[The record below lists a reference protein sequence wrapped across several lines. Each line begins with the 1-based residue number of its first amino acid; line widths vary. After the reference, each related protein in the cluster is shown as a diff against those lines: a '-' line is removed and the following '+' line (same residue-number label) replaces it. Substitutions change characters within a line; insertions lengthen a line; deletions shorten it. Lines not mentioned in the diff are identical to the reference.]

1 MLPYYMLKI
10 FFCIRKTK
18 NNFFTQHPLI
28 QNPIFKLSLAVL
40 CALILFL
47 LGQYNAEWASKV
59 NSMLVASLAPMAF
72 IFSRRFLQPWV
83 EEQIKQIV
91 EQRNFVKKS
100 SKKDSET
107 APMPGEKSSEESH
120 REFEKIPHWKSNKE
134 THKESGKKSG
144 ET

>member
-1 MLPYYMLKI
+1 MK
-10 FFCIRKTK
+10 
-18 NNFFTQHPLI
+18 
-28 QNPIFKLSLAVL
+28 NPIFKLSLAAS
-40 CALILFL
+40 CAFILFL
-47 LGQYNAEWASKV
+47 LGQYNVEWASKI

-72 IFSRRFLQPWV
+72 IFSWRFLQPWV

-107 APMPGEKSSEESH
+107 APMPGEKSSEESN
-120 REFEKIPHWKSNKE
+120 REFEKIPNWKSNKE
-134 THKESGKKSG
+134 THKESGKTSG